1 MTERSINSHSSL
13 AILELDRIGI
23 SMNFP
28 SPSTSC
34 LFQNASC
41 IILCIILWLLHH
53 LQNPNRYSTTESC
66 PTQAHIW
73 WLSDFFE
80 ILRGETIRLTY
91 AFSPE
96 EQAIR
101 QFHGAARSIDV
112 YKIRRDT
119 QKWLRRTKT
128 LQMLQMLCPTCGTC
142 TGRFV
147 SWGFARIGKQLHL
160 LSHVSR
166 QRERGPIPIYV
177 EEIKRQPISSHLQLQ
192 EFPTFHPRWIH
203 IYQYPIDTQVVDAG
217 VTMFFFKNILG
228 DSWSPSSA
236 SCCFQALAQQHPSL
250 LLEHHQL
257 CDFLEWAVWSL
268 AEFGTVIRS
277 SESMPKLQFNY
288 QTPDLR
294 ACLQGSPAFTFSLTR
309 HIIDPFDPVCV
320 QTSDGTPRFFRKFSS
335 AEFHLE
341 FTFCGLFWEVSFAP
355 CPAVRYT

>member
-1 MTERSINSHSSL
+1 MIKWFFRDIERGDDTPNLRFFTWGAGDTPVSRSCQKHRCVQNSEGYAEVTWANQKPCRCCRCCVRLVGIALAGLFHGGSQGSANSCTCYLMYLGKGNGGRFLFMLKKSKDSPYHPTSSC
-13 AILELDRIGI
+13 
-23 SMNFP
+23 
-28 SPSTSC
+28 STS
-34 LFQNASC
+34 LHFTPDGFTYINIQL
-41 IILCIILWLLHH
+41 IRKLL
-53 LQNPNRYSTTESC
+53 T
-66 PTQAHIW
+66 
-73 WLSDFFE
+73 
-80 ILRGETIRLTY
+80 
-91 AFSPE
+91 PE
-96 EQAIR
+96 WR
-101 QFHGAARSIDV
+101 
-112 YKIRRDT
+112 
-119 QKWLRRTKT
+119 
-128 LQMLQMLCPTCGTC
+128 C
-142 TGRFV
+142 
-147 SWGFARIGKQLHL
+147 
-160 LSHVSR
+160 
-166 QRERGPIPIYV
+166 
-177 EEIKRQPISSHLQLQ
+177 
-192 EFPTFHPRWIH
+192 
-203 IYQYPIDTQVVDAG
+203 
-217 VTMFFFKNILG
+217 FFFKNILG

-277 SESMPKLQFNY
+277 LESMPKLQFNY